1 MALNKQF
8 SVAEHRGNS
17 LSPWIPF
24 NIKNIMGTD
33 AVKVMVLVYCS
44 VSSHHVS
51 VMNILSSRVHEECN
65 SVTHYSQWNLSKFL
79 KDFFFIHHNFALNVH
94 SNVLVFYFSNA
105 GSWYITVLL
114 SKVSHISELLFQE
127 LEWWLKPKGKLARHV
142 NSNHGDRTERKVNYK
157 YRVYHFCQCSINS
170 QYAQEKKELSY
181 GWESQTTPILRHSYT
196 QLQGGVGRAQIHTS
210 PVVENRNL
218 FCFNSTKGVHKGK
231 WRISKWET
239 FNKK

>member
-79 KDFFFIHHNFALNVH
+79 KDFFLSTTILHLMYIQMSLFFIFQTLVAGILQSFCLRSLTFLNYYSRNWNDDWSRRESLLGMSTVTMETGL
-94 SNVLVFYFSNA
+94 SGRWIINIGYIISVSAVLIPNMHKRKKNSPM
-105 GSWYITVLL
+105 GG
-114 SKVSHISELLFQE
+114 KV
-127 LEWWLKPKGKLARHV
+127 KLHL
-142 NSNHGDRTERKVNYK
+142 Y
-157 YRVYHFCQCSINS
+157 
-170 QYAQEKKELSY
+170 Y
-181 GWESQTTPILRHSYT
+181 G
-196 QLQGGVGRAQIHTS
+196 IHTLNYRE
-210 PVVENRNL
+210 V
-218 FCFNSTKGVHKGK
+218 
-231 WRISKWET
+231 
-239 FNKK
+239 